1 MRVYLQAS
9 YLPNFIWLFNQQ
21 SSIRLFHVDRK
32 EISYLRFTLE
42 SYDGMAVVTTLDPYT
57 ALIEVSIAPGCEE
70 IVFELL
76 NSLKNE
82 EGMRIEKVPKV

>member
-1 MRVYLQAS
+1 MAFQSTIA
-9 YLPNFIWLFNQQ
+9 NQQ
-21 SSIRLFHVDRK
+21 SSIRPQIFRVDRK

-82 EGMRIEKVPKV
+82 EGQRIEKTPKV

>member
-1 MRVYLQAS
+1 MAFQSTIA
-9 YLPNFIWLFNQQ
+9 NQQ
-21 SSIRLFHVDRK
+21 SSTQLQIFRVDRK

-82 EGMRIEKVPKV
+82 EGLRIEQVPKV